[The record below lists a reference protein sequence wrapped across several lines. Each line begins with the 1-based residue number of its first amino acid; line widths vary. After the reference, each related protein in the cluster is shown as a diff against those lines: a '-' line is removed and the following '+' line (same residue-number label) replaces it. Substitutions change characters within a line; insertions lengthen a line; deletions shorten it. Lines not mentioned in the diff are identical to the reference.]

1 MEKVTIYHNPKC
13 SKSRATLKLLQERG
27 VDLEIG
33 EYLLDPP
40 DAQALD
46 ILAHQLDLE
55 PGEFIRTKED
65 EFAELELDAAVDDRE
80 KLLAAMAS
88 HPILIARPIVVAG
101 DRARLGRPPEQVLE
115 IL

>member
-27 VDLEIG
+27 VALEIV

-46 ILAHQLDLE
+46 IIAHQLDLE

-88 HPILIARPIVVAG
+88 HPSLIERPIVVAG

>member
-27 VDLEIG
+27 VDLEIV
-33 EYLLDPP
+33 EYLVDPP

-46 ILAHQLDLE
+46 IIAHQLDLE
-55 PGEFIRTKED
+55 PGEFVRTKED
-65 EFAELELDAAVDDRE
+65 EYAELDLDAAADDRE

-88 HPILIARPIVVAG
+88 HPILIERPIVVVG
-101 DRARLGRPPEQVLE
+101 NRARLGRPPEQVLE